1 MPCRLLYES
10 YGMQIS
16 DALGS
21 HLRVGDIGLRTE
33 KPKKPNFLKLGFS
46 SPEYNYGPWQ
56 NTYNQSNIVRQETS
70 VDKYRPLYNYQ
81 AEISGTGSRS
91 VIT

>member
-46 SPEYNYGPWQ
+46 SPEYNYGP
-56 NTYNQSNIVRQETS
+56 
-70 VDKYRPLYNYQ
+70 
-81 AEISGTGSRS
+81 
-91 VIT
+91 